1 MNNMSTVGNVSD
13 TRPTSRVISFEKLHQ
28 LSTENVNRF
37 NRNIWTEKLL
47 KKHPNLK
54 GRNLLVHKVMV
65 HYHHNGIEV
74 NPHLRTRIISD
85 LVDGFMLQD
94 MSYEQ
99 FENLELPK
107 S

>member
-1 MNNMSTVGNVSD
+1 MFNQTPVGYVSD

-28 LSTENVNRF
+28 LSTENTNRF

-47 KKHPNLK
+47 EKYPNLK
-54 GRNLLVHKVMV
+54 GRTLLVQKLMEHNHHK
-65 HYHHNGIEV
+65 GIEV

-85 LVDGFMLQD
+85 LVDDFMLQD